1 MNILLDTNI
10 LIPLEDTTRILDYSL
25 LSYANFLRNSTIRL
39 YIHSSDLN

>member
-25 LSYANFLRNSTIRL
+25 LSFTE
-39 YIHSSDLN
+39 